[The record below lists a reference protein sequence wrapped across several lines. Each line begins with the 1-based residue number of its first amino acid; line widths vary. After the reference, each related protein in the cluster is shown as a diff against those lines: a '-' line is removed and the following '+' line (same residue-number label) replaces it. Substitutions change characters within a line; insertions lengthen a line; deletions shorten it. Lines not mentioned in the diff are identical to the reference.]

1 MGGKEG
7 ASDHVAQGRYELISE
22 MEVESV
28 TLLLLHSNNFVLS
41 LALSLLAICF

>member
-7 ASDHVAQGRYELISE
+7 ASDHVSQGRCELISE

>member
-1 MGGKEG
+1 MGGTEG
-7 ASDHVAQGRYELISE
+7 ASNHVSQGRYELTGK

-41 LALSLLAICF
+41 LALSLLAIYF